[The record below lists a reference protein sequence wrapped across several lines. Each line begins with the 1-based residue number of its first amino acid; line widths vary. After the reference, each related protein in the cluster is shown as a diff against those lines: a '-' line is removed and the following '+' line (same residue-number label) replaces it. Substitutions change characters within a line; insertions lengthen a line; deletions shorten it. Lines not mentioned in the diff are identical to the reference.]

1 MENLEAIVRV
11 GKEIGLT
18 EEELQSWVKEK
29 QDFCIGEQ
37 KWCKDMIELKEKRLM
52 IQAEE
57 IKELKDT
64 VEKMK
69 EESDNIEKRHR
80 SEIQKMKE
88 ALVNMNEVMSKKEEN
103 EPVEKKNVIQSVT
116 EEIQT
121 LQAEKTDLQNKYSC
135 VVRLCSKK

>member
-1 MENLEAIVRV
+1 MNSEIRIISGEYQISMENLEAIVRV

-18 EEELQSWVKEK
+18 EEELQSWVKEE
-29 QDFCIGEQ
+29 QDFLIGEQ

-69 EESDNIEKRHR
+69 DERDNIFFFFFFKCFYSR
-80 SEIQKMKE
+80 
-88 ALVNMNEVMSKKEEN
+88 
-103 EPVEKKNVIQSVT
+103 EKKNSPPVQIGTDSGALQS
-116 EEIQT
+116 
-121 LQAEKTDLQNKYSC
+121 DLY
-135 VVRLCSKK
+135 R